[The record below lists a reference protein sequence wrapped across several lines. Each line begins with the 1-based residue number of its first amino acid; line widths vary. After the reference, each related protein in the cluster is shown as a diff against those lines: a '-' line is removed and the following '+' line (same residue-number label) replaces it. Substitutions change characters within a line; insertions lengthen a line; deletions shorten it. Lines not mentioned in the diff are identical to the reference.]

1 MGRIS
6 EDEYKAQS
14 DKYGMNDYI
23 GKLGIEYIFEDY
35 LKGEDGLKQVDMD
48 INGVKVAEYET
59 QQAIQGSRSTIR
71 FRYNINNR
79 CKFTKSYPRCI
90 NEKFRK
96 NTKW

>member
-35 LKGEDGLKQVDMD
+35 LK
-48 INGVKVAEYET
+48 
-59 QQAIQGSRSTIR
+59 
-71 FRYNINNR
+71 
-79 CKFTKSYPRCI
+79 
-90 NEKFRK
+90 EK
-96 NTKW
+96 TE